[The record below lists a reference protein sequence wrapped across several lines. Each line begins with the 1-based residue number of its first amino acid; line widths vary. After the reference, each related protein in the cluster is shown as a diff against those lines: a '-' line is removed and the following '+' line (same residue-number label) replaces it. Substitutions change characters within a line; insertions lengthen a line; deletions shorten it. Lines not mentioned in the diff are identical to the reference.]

1 MEPGETTPSKS
12 KKFLKIA
19 LGVLAVVFVLLG
31 SAYFL
36 TALKNAKQ
44 AEEQPSASVSQ
55 GPTEAEKLQ
64 ILEALPASVSKD
76 AIQRKGPP
84 STNTSP
90 AEKLRILEMLPPPP
104 SKQ

>member
-1 MEPGETTPSKS
+1 MDTEETKPSRI

-19 LGVLAVVFVLLG
+19 LGVLMAIFVLMG
-31 SAYFL
+31 IAFVL
-36 TALKNAKQ
+36 TAMKNAREAKG
-44 AEEQPSASVSQ
+44 QPSASVPQ

-76 AIQRKGPP
+76 AIQKKGPP
-84 STNTSP
+84 SANTSP

-104 SKQ
+104 SK